1 MLINDF
7 VVGKSDNQAEI
18 RFLCHAI
25 LQEPIKTQQIQMKLT
40 ANFKVMIDDEKSD
53 VEFSMEQ
60 AENEKVNTLLA
71 LSKFFFDVEKK
82 VRATMDKFNIPAT
95 SLEPQSPIA
104 EEKPDTIEDV
114 EEGELI
120 EEIPLE
126 DETTEHEGGVA
137 I

>member
-1 MLINDF
+1 
-7 VVGKSDNQAEI
+7 
-18 RFLCHAI
+18 
-25 LQEPIKTQQIQMKLT
+25 MKLT

-60 AENEKVNTLLA
+60 AENVKVNTLLA

-95 SLEPQSPIA
+95 SLEPQSPTA
-104 EEKPDTIEDV
+104 EEKPGTIEDV

-120 EEIPLE
+120 EEIALE

>member
-1 MLINDF
+1 MTLLSGKATTRPRF
-7 VVGKSDNQAEI
+7 VSFAMQYCKNP
-18 RFLCHAI
+18 LKHN
-25 LQEPIKTQQIQMKLT
+25 KIQMKLT

-60 AENEKVNTLLA
+60 AENVKVNTLLA

-95 SLEPQSPIA
+95 SLEPQSPTA
-104 EEKPDTIEDV
+104 EEKPGTIEDV

>member
-53 VEFSMEQ
+53 VEFV
-60 AENEKVNTLLA
+60 KVNTLLA

-95 SLEPQSPIA
+95 SLEPQSQTTD
-104 EEKPDTIEDV
+104 EKPSTIEDV